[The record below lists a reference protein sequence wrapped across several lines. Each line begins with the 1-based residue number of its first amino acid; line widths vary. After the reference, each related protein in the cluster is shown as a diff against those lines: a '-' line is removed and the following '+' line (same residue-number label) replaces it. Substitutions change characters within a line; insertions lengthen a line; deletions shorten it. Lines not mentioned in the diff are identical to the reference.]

1 MITTNV
7 SIKIPKNFIRDD
19 YLEHSSNNDDWKI
32 IYEDTNHIKI
42 MCKSFSEII
51 DKEYN
56 NVDWKVINNSELGS
70 LPPPKWLLIK
80 LKEFS
85 DILINDILIYGALS
99 LPFWQ
104 WVINEND
111 NNIII
116 IQLDHINTD
125 IDTIKYNIRIITM
138 KYINNLI
145 TCIKLDK
152 IYQINVLIWNYYILK
167 LFF

>member
-56 NVDWKVINNSELGS
+56 NVD
-70 LPPPKWLLIK
+70 
-80 LKEFS
+80 
-85 DILINDILIYGALS
+85 
-99 LPFWQ
+99 
-104 WVINEND
+104 
-111 NNIII
+111 
-116 IQLDHINTD
+116 
-125 IDTIKYNIRIITM
+125 
-138 KYINNLI
+138 
-145 TCIKLDK
+145 
-152 IYQINVLIWNYYILK
+152 
-167 LFF
+167 